1 MILDE
6 KFENILVNVSSK
18 AAIATFDYIGKKK

>member
-6 KFENILVNVSSK
+6 KFEDILVNVSSK
-18 AAIATFDYIGKKK
+18 AAIATFHFVGKK